1 LLRESDAW
9 LFLKSGKP
17 LLNALN
23 PSARPYLIPFLV
35 IWSSRRRFEWDNLTD

>member
-17 LLNALN
+17 LLNA
-23 PSARPYLIPFLV
+23 ARSFRAPVPDTVSGHLEF
-35 IWSSRRRFEWDNLTD
+35 S